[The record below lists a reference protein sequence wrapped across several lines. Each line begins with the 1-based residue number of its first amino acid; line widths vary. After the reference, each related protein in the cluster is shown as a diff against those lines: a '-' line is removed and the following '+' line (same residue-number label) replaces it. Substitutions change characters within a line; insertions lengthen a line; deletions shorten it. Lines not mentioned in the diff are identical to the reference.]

1 MEYILFFIS
10 LIITLL
16 FIAWTGYYPGG
27 IIVPAYLILFIDQP
41 IRLLG
46 TLLVAIVSWVI
57 YRLISRYFIIYGKRR
72 FVLLLIFGATF
83 SFILSYIIP
92 QFIDDAVELK
102 VIGWIIPGLI
112 ANQLEKQGL
121 TLTLSS
127 ISIVLFILYI
137 FTRLFYLVF

>member
-27 IIVPAYLILFIDQP
+27 IIVPAYLVLFIDQP

-46 TLLVAIVSWVI
+46 TILVAIVSWLI

-72 FVLLLIFGATF
+72 FVLLLILGATF
-83 SFILSYIIP
+83 SFILSYIVP
-92 QFIDDAVELK
+92 QFIDEAVELK

-121 TLTLSS
+121 KITLAS